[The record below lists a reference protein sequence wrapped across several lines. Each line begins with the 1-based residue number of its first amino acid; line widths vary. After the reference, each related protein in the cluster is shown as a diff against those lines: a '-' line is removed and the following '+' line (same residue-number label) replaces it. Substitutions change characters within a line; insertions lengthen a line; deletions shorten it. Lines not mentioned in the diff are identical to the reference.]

1 MSPLSM
7 IESLF
12 SAIGS
17 IFSRIGSLY
26 SSGTDAAKKPWV
38 RWIVVSLVLLV
49 VLGGLVF
56 LAMAILPQ
64 LPMRFWQ
71 VLGLCVV
78 VLVVLWWF
86 MAGQRKA
93 SLKGRTRK
101 RIGDLGPANP
111 EEERAPVERM
121 TAAITEAKRTIAR
134 APEMAQGRTP
144 LYRIPWVLFIG
155 DGNAD
160 VDGLLR
166 AASEASPFPDSDKPP
181 MAADDVWRWWFHKS
195 MIAIEMHPRVVCDA
209 SARLDRGLWYQGL
222 MKLADEREKLPL
234 NGIVVAVSVQTLLGP
249 ADALKDT
256 ATRLRRLVDEAMEHL
271 QVQMPVY
278 FVVSGLE
285 RLPGYAQVRAT
296 LPEEAFAQAVGHR
309 FAENENTNAAA
320 SRRIDEVIQP
330 IEDRLHAL
338 RMTALRAQHGP
349 QQRRAVFD
357 FIEAL
362 RQSRQGLAM
371 FVGLMLEDNPF
382 QRTPRWRGLYF
393 AGAADAA
400 HRGGAFVADLFTRF
414 FPSDQPLA
422 GTSFRGNA
430 GRMAIAGAGV
440 LAMLGLSA
448 SFAYG
453 LRTAHRDD
461 AALLAQTHSACSEV
475 ANRTSTGRIEWVA
488 SCGRTIEELE
498 AAQGDTWL
506 SFGIRRADSDIARLR
521 QRVVDDFANL
531 ILAPEDQMLATD
543 IDQRRA
549 GIEHV
554 LAITQRLRLLD
565 ECDSSNAVCRTR
577 ELKNNV
583 SFDARSRLFAP
594 FVSAD
599 NDTQRDRN
607 NADALF
613 ATYLGYLRWQ
623 KKNIREAERTRLE
636 GLLTRLLAN
645 YTPRAADL
653 KKWADARGTGLD
665 LGSFWLPQGAVV
677 GTETGQLASISS
689 AYTRE
694 SWSGAVEPMLQTLR
708 KQAPDRAARVDDLR
722 DAYFHDYFGQWEK
735 FQARFGDGI
744 GLWRGRYDELQS
756 RAAGP
761 ENPYLRFFAA
771 AQRNLYELPFDW
783 PLASRWAATWSQ
795 MKARWQSSWRPF
807 GRFIADSFRFGGE
820 KITPPV
826 WLLAM
831 HDTQAVVLARQ
842 EADFARAYLR
852 LQAEGSGEDV
862 YQLAADLF
870 ASKGKAEKAPA
881 SDYSR
886 LIEAVDKPA
895 EKYATSFKGDDLA
908 AWSIVQGP
916 AKLLLFLTVHKAG
929 AYVQE
934 RWRESVV
941 KPLSALPPEQQVD
954 ALYGPQGK
962 LSAFVNDWL
971 KPFIT
976 EKERLPVKVDGVAIP
991 LSGAYQGMVAA
1002 ERKFQPVLG
1011 DVAPFLAGSFT
1022 LTQPSQLGALDEG
1035 TGGTVFEVECRER
1048 VYRASSAGASLA
1060 EATAQVFWSPSS
1072 CMQARIRINVAAPA
1086 PKQADASPV
1095 QEFDPATSQMRPA
1108 EAVPSAPDLL
1118 LVRTYAGTEGFA
1130 ELIKDFASGAHAFSA
1145 EDFRASYSPAQW
1157 TQLRPRLDAAGFRG
1171 ARVFLKVDLSDEM
1184 KRYLGASTARAEVP
1198 SQILE

>member
-7 IESLF
+7 IETLF
-12 SAIGS
+12 SNIGS
-17 IFSRIGSLY
+17 IFTRIAYLYQQGSD
-26 SSGTDAAKKPWV
+26 TAKKPWL
-38 RWIVVSLVLLV
+38 RRIVVTLVLLAIV
-49 VLGGLVF
+49 VGLVF
-56 LAMAILPQ
+56 LALAVLPQ

-78 VLVVLWWF
+78 VAVVLWWF

-101 RIGDLGPANP
+101 RIGDLGPASD
-111 EEERAPVERM
+111 EEERAPVARM

-144 LYRIPWVLFIG
+144 LYRIPWFLFIG
-155 DGNAD
+155 DGSAN

-166 AASEASPFPDSDKPP
+166 AGSEVSPFPASDKPA
-181 MAADDVWRWWFHKS
+181 MDADDVWRWWFHKS
-195 MIAIEMHPRVVCDA
+195 MIAIEMHPRVVCDS

-234 NGIVVAVSVQTLLGP
+234 NGLVVAVSVQSLLGP
-249 ADALKDT
+249 ADALKET

-285 RLPGYAQVRAT
+285 RLPGYAQMRAT
-296 LPEEAFAQAVGHR
+296 LPDEAFAQALGHR
-309 FAENENTNAAA
+309 FTESENTNAAA

-357 FIEAL
+357 FIESL
-362 RQSRQGLAM
+362 RQARPGLAM
-371 FVGLMLEDNPF
+371 FVSLMLEDNPF

-400 HRGGAFVADLFTRF
+400 HRSGAFVADLFTRF
-414 FPSDQPLA
+414 LPSDQPLA

-453 LRTAHRDD
+453 LKSAHRDD
-461 AALLAQTHSACSEV
+461 AALLQQTRSACSEV
-475 ANRTSTGRIEWVA
+475 AHSTSTGRIEWVA

-498 AAQGDTWL
+498 AAQGDTML
-506 SFGIRRADSDIARLR
+506 SFGIRRADSDIAKLR

-554 LAITQRLRLLD
+554 LAITQRLRLLED
-565 ECDSSNAVCRTR
+565 CDSSNPVCRNR

-599 NDTQRDRN
+599 NDTRRDRN

-623 KKNIREAERTRLE
+623 KKNIREAEHARLE

-653 KKWADARGTGLD
+653 KQWADARGVGMD

-677 GTETGQLASISS
+677 GTETGQLATISS
-689 AYTRE
+689 AYTRDTWE
-694 SWSGAVEPMLQTLR
+694 GAIEPMLATLR
-708 KQAPDRAARVDDLR
+708 KQAPERASRIDDLR
-722 DAYFHDYFGQWEK
+722 NAYFQDYFTQWEK

-744 GLWRGRYDELQS
+744 TLWRGRYEELLA
-756 RAAGP
+756 RAGGAD
-761 ENPYLRFFAA
+761 NPYARFFVA

-783 PLASRWAATWSQ
+783 PLASRWAATWAQ
-795 MKARWQSSWRPF
+795 MKSKWLSSWRPF

-820 KITPPV
+820 KVTPPV

-831 HDTQAVVLARQ
+831 HDSQAVVLNRQ
-842 EADFARAYLR
+842 DADYARAYLR

-862 YQLAADLF
+862 YQLASDLF
-870 ASKGKAEKAPA
+870 TSKGKADKPPA
-881 SDYSR
+881 SDYTK
-886 LIEAVDKPA
+886 LIDAVDKPA

-916 AKLLLFLTVHKAG
+916 SKLLLFLTVHKAG
-929 AYVQE
+929 TYVQQ

-941 KPLSALPPEQQVD
+941 KPLSTLPPEQQVD

-991 LSGAYQGMVAA
+991 LSAAYQGMVAA

-1011 DVAPFLAGSFT
+1011 DVAPFQAGSFT

-1035 TGGTVFEVECRER
+1035 AEGTVLEVECRER

-1072 CMQARIRINVAAPA
+1072 CMQARIRISVAAPA
-1086 PKQADASPV
+1086 PKQPEAAPV
-1095 QEFDPATSQMRPA
+1095 QEFDPATSQMQPA
-1108 EAVPSAPDLL
+1108 APIAAVPELS
-1118 LVRTYAGTEGFA
+1118 LVRTYAGVDGFA
-1130 ELIKDFASGAHAFSA
+1130 ALIKDFANGAHAFGV
-1145 EDFRASYSPAQW
+1145 EDFRDSYSPAQW
-1157 TQLRPRLDAAGFRG
+1157 TQLRPKLDAAGFRG
-1171 ARVFLKVDLSDEM
+1171 VRVFLKVDLSDEM
-1184 KRYLGASTARAEVP
+1184 KRYLGASTAHAEVP
-1198 SQILE
+1198 SEILE